1 MSILNGG
8 RHLVIEYGEKPVVE
22 FKAF

>member
-8 RHLVIEYGEKPVVE
+8 RHLVIEYGEKPVVK